1 MFCQERRKNMRK
13 AAHDSK
19 HLTLDE
25 RKIIQTGIGNG
36 SSKSDIARVLSKDP
50 TTIAKEI
57 RKNRVLKPRNTYG
70 RHNICIF
77 IKECGKRCVSRCPR
91 YKEPSCRRRD
101 ISPGACNKCPDLPKC
116 HLDKYF
122 YKADA
127 AHEAYRE
134 TLVESRIGIN
144 LTEEK
149 RKEIGQTI
157 APLLKQ
163 GQSVYQILSAHGEID
178 KSIRAVYGY
187 IESGVFKDFG
197 VDNFSL
203 KEQVSR
209 KRFKRICK
217 PRKKK
222 PVYEGRL
229 YKDLMDLLNEDA
241 DIRIA
246 EMDTLMNSLQGPY
259 IQTFIFTGTGFM
271 IGYIH
276 KQKTAASMASTFD
289 TLESI
294 LGGRLF
300 SLLLGIVLTDRGAE
314 FETFDLF
321 EKSPDGS
328 TRCSLFY
335 CDPMQSSQKPHVE
348 NNHNYVRD
356 IIPNEYPLDGIT
368 QDDLNLA
375 FSHINSVPRKSFGG
389 KTPYEVFTFLYGEEA
404 AGILNIEC
412 IARDDVTLK
421 PSLLRHAFK
430 RNKD

>member
-1 MFCQERRKNMRK
+1 
-13 AAHDSK
+13 
-19 HLTLDE
+19 
-25 RKIIQTGIGNG
+25 
-36 SSKSDIARVLSKDP
+36 
-50 TTIAKEI
+50 
-57 RKNRVLKPRNTYG
+57 
-70 RHNICIF
+70 
-77 IKECGKRCVSRCPR
+77 
-91 YKEPSCRRRD
+91 
-101 ISPGACNKCPDLPKC
+101 
-116 HLDKYF
+116 
-122 YKADA
+122 
-127 AHEAYRE
+127 
-134 TLVESRIGIN
+134 
-144 LTEEK
+144 
-149 RKEIGQTI
+149 
-157 APLLKQ
+157 
-163 GQSVYQILSAHGEID
+163 
-178 KSIRAVYGY
+178 
-187 IESGVFKDFG
+187 
-197 VDNFSL
+197 
-203 KEQVSR
+203 
-209 KRFKRICK
+209 
-217 PRKKK
+217 
-222 PVYEGRL
+222 RL

-389 KTPYEVFTFLYGEEA
+389 KTPYEVFTFLYGEETA
-404 AGILNIEC
+404 
-412 IARDDVTLK
+412 
-421 PSLLRHAFK
+421 S
-430 RNKD
+430 

>member
-1 MFCQERRKNMRK
+1 
-13 AAHDSK
+13 
-19 HLTLDE
+19 
-25 RKIIQTGIGNG
+25 
-36 SSKSDIARVLSKDP
+36 
-50 TTIAKEI
+50 
-57 RKNRVLKPRNTYG
+57 
-70 RHNICIF
+70 
-77 IKECGKRCVSRCPR
+77 
-91 YKEPSCRRRD
+91 
-101 ISPGACNKCPDLPKC
+101 
-116 HLDKYF
+116 
-122 YKADA
+122 
-127 AHEAYRE
+127 
-134 TLVESRIGIN
+134 
-144 LTEEK
+144 
-149 RKEIGQTI
+149 
-157 APLLKQ
+157 
-163 GQSVYQILSAHGEID
+163 
-178 KSIRAVYGY
+178 
-187 IESGVFKDFG
+187 
-197 VDNFSL
+197 
-203 KEQVSR
+203 
-209 KRFKRICK
+209 
-217 PRKKK
+217 
-222 PVYEGRL
+222 
-229 YKDLMDLLNEDA
+229 
-241 DIRIA
+241 
-246 EMDTLMNSLQGPY
+246 MDTLMNSLQGPY

-300 SLLLGIVLTDRGAE
+300 SLLLGIVLTDRGPE

>member
-1 MFCQERRKNMRK
+1 
-13 AAHDSK
+13 
-19 HLTLDE
+19 
-25 RKIIQTGIGNG
+25 
-36 SSKSDIARVLSKDP
+36 
-50 TTIAKEI
+50 
-57 RKNRVLKPRNTYG
+57 
-70 RHNICIF
+70 
-77 IKECGKRCVSRCPR
+77 
-91 YKEPSCRRRD
+91 
-101 ISPGACNKCPDLPKC
+101 
-116 HLDKYF
+116 
-122 YKADA
+122 
-127 AHEAYRE
+127 
-134 TLVESRIGIN
+134 
-144 LTEEK
+144 
-149 RKEIGQTI
+149 
-157 APLLKQ
+157 
-163 GQSVYQILSAHGEID
+163 
-178 KSIRAVYGY
+178 
-187 IESGVFKDFG
+187 
-197 VDNFSL
+197 SL

-209 KRFKRICK
+209 KRYKCICK
-217 PRKKK
+217 PRKEK

-246 EMDTLMNSLQGPY
+246 EMDTLMNSPQGPY
-259 IQTFIFTGTGFM
+259 IQTIIFTGAGFM

-300 SLLLGIVLTDRGAE
+300 SLLLGIVLTDRGPE

-321 EKSPDGS
+321 EKSSDGS
-328 TRCSLFY
+328 TRCNIFY

-356 IIPNEYPLDGIT
+356 IIPNGYPLDGIT

-389 KTPYEVFTFLYGEEA
+389 KTPYEVFTFLYGEETA
-404 AGILNIEC
+404 SILNIEC

>member
-1 MFCQERRKNMRK
+1 MHIHKGMREAMRFKVSKIQGAFMQEKGY
-13 AAHDSK
+13 
-19 HLTLDE
+19 
-25 RKIIQTGIGNG
+25 I
-36 SSKSDIARVLSKDP
+36 
-50 TTIAKEI
+50 
-57 RKNRVLKPRNTYG
+57 
-70 RHNICIF
+70 
-77 IKECGKRCVSRCPR
+77 
-91 YKEPSCRRRD
+91 
-101 ISPGACNKCPDLPKC
+101 PGACNKCPDLPKC

-229 YKDLMDLLNEDA
+229 YKDLMDLLVYCLCNQVNVL
-241 DIRIA
+241 INTICY
-246 EMDTLMNSLQGPY
+246 S
-259 IQTFIFTGTGFM
+259 
-271 IGYIH
+271 H
-276 KQKTAASMASTFD
+276 KPC
-289 TLESI
+289 
-294 LGGRLF
+294 
-300 SLLLGIVLTDRGAE
+300 GIMV
-314 FETFDLF
+314 
-321 EKSPDGS
+321 SYS
-328 TRCSLFY
+328 
-335 CDPMQSSQKPHVE
+335 
-348 NNHNYVRD
+348 
-356 IIPNEYPLDGIT
+356 
-368 QDDLNLA
+368 
-375 FSHINSVPRKSFGG
+375 
-389 KTPYEVFTFLYGEEA
+389 
-404 AGILNIEC
+404 
-412 IARDDVTLK
+412 
-421 PSLLRHAFK
+421 
-430 RNKD
+430 